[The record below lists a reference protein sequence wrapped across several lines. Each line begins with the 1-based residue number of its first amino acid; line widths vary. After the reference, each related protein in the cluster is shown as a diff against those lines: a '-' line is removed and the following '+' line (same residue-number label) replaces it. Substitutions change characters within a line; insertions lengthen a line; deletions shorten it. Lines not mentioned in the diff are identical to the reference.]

1 MLYINSEGW
10 GLCCSCYISL
20 SPSWWL
26 RTVDFNNLTMFVLQM
41 RLKPQQPLLTGNK
54 QTWIESAGIY
64 FLETALQ
71 NNARL
76 HGLWGSSLS
85 FYTPPGMFK
94 GLSEFP
100 RYRVAYN
107 AVEHTRHSK
116 IFSWKWQAKQFHC
129 FCFVMN
135 FWMIFLV
142 GRKLKHHFPY
152 KPRVVL
158 QLALW
163 LRTPKRLSL

>member
-1 MLYINSEGW
+1 
-10 GLCCSCYISL
+10 
-20 SPSWWL
+20 
-26 RTVDFNNLTMFVLQM
+26 MFVLQM

-100 RYRVAYN
+100 RTDT
-107 AVEHTRHSK
+107 ELPTMQWST
-116 IFSWKWQAKQFHC
+116 QD
-129 FCFVMN
+129 
-135 FWMIFLV
+135 
-142 GRKLKHHFPY
+142 
-152 KPRVVL
+152 
-158 QLALW
+158 
-163 LRTPKRLSL
+163 TPKSSAENDKQSNFTASVLL